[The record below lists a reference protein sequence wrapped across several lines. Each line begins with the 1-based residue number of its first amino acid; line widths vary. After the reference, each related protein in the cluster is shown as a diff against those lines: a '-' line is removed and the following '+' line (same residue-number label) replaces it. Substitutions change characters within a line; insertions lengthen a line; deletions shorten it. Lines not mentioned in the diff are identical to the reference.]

1 MAAPREKAKKKAPKK
16 AGGARKRRAPR
27 TRVEDVNDSGVRN
40 LVDLGLTLTE
50 ARAYV
55 ALVQGTPVTAAELA
69 TRADIARPKIYEA
82 LQLLEEHGFC
92 KSIATPRATLFRAVP
107 PSEALPRWIAHRNEE
122 RLLLAER
129 DAATS
134 EKLVARLPEPEEA
147 GAAVDPFAFLEPV
160 FGRTRT
166 GQAIVDLMDRA
177 EKSIDNMTQPP
188 FLQAKS
194 RWNVA
199 ESEAMARGVVVRT
212 LFTTAS
218 VEDPDRWLPLVQAG
232 GEVRV
237 ATSIPMKLV
246 IRDGVEAM
254 IALRDLETGQQGV
267 GNVII
272 RHPDLVGA
280 LLLLFEETWQKADE
294 LGPNGRG

>member
-1 MAAPREKAKKKAPKK
+1 MAAPRQKAKDKAPKK
-16 AGGARKRRAPR
+16 SGAPQKKRAPR
-27 TRVEDVNDSGVRN
+27 TRVEDVSDGDIRD
-40 LVDLGLTLTE
+40 LVDLGLTLNE

-55 ALVQGTPVTAAELA
+55 ALVKGASVTAAELA
-69 TRADIARPKIYEA
+69 TRADIARPKVYEA

-107 PSEALPRWIAHRNEE
+107 PSEALPHWLAHRDEE
-122 RLLLAER
+122 RLLLAEH

-134 EKLVARLPEPEEA
+134 GDLVARLPEPEEA
-147 GAAVDPFAFLEPV
+147 EAAVDPFAFLEPV
-160 FGRTRT
+160 FGRART
-166 GQAIVDLMDRA
+166 GQAFADLMDRA
-177 EKSIDNMTQPP
+177 ETSIDNMTQPP
-188 FLQAKS
+188 FQQAKG

-199 ESEAMARGVVVRT
+199 ESEAMARGVAVRT

-218 VEDPDRWLPLVQAG
+218 VEDPDRWLPLAQAG

-237 ATSIPMKLV
+237 TTSIPMKLI

-254 IALRDLETGQQGV
+254 IALRDLETGRQGV

-280 LLLLFEETWQKADE
+280 LHLLFEEAWQKADE
-294 LGPNGRG
+294 LGPNGHS

>member
-1 MAAPREKAKKKAPKK
+1 MAAPRQKAKDKAPRKS
-16 AGGARKRRAPR
+16 GGAQKKRAPR
-27 TRVEDVNDSGVRN
+27 TRVEDVSDGDIRD
-40 LVDLGLTLTE
+40 LVDLGLTLNE

-55 ALVQGTPVTAAELA
+55 ALVKGTSVTAAELA
-69 TRADIARPKIYEA
+69 TRADIARPKVYEA

-107 PSEALPRWIAHRNEE
+107 PSEALPHWVSHRDEE
-122 RLLLAER
+122 RLLLAEH
-129 DAATS
+129 DAARG
-134 EKLVARLPEPEEA
+134 EELVARLPEPEEA
-147 GAAVDPFAFLEPV
+147 EAAVDPFAFLEPV

-166 GQAIVDLMDRA
+166 GQAFADLMDRA

-188 FLQAKS
+188 FQQAKS

-199 ESEAMARGVVVRT
+199 ESEAMTRGVAVRT
-212 LFTTAS
+212 LFTTES
-218 VEDPDRWLPLVQAG
+218 VEDPDRWLPLAQAG
-232 GEVRV
+232 GQVRV
-237 ATSIPMKLV
+237 TTSIPMKLI

-254 IALRDLETGQQGV
+254 IALRDLETGRQGV

-280 LLLLFEETWQKADE
+280 LHLLFEQAWQKADE
-294 LGPNGRG
+294 LGPNGGS

>member
-1 MAAPREKAKKKAPKK
+1 MADARQKAKVKAPLKT
-16 AGGARKRRAPR
+16 GGPGKRRAPR
-27 TRVEDVNDSGVRN
+27 TRVEDVGDTDVRN

-55 ALVQGTPVTAAELA
+55 ALVKGPSVTAAELA

-92 KSIATPRATLFRAVP
+92 KSIATHRATLFRAVP
-107 PSEALPRWIAHRNEE
+107 ASEALPRWIAQRDEA
-122 RLLLAER
+122 RLLLAEQ
-129 DAATS
+129 DAATT
-134 EKLVARLPEPEEA
+134 EKLVASLPEPEEA

-166 GQAIVDLMDRA
+166 GQAFVDLMDRA

-188 FLQAKS
+188 FQQAKS
-194 RWNVA
+194 RWNAA
-199 ESEAMARGVVVRT
+199 ELKAMGRGVVVRT

-218 VEDPDRWLPLVQAG
+218 LEDPDRWLPLAEAG

-237 ATSIPMKLV
+237 ATSIPMKLI

-280 LLLLFEETWQKADE
+280 LLLLFEQAWQQADE
-294 LGPNGRG
+294 AGSDGRG